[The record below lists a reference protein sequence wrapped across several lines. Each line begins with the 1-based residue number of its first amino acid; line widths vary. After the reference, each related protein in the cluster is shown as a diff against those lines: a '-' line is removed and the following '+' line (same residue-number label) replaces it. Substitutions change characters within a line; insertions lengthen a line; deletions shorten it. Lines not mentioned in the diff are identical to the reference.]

1 MEMDAARLPEGE
13 LHEGVFLRDSANGTP
28 ILLALHGLGTDSRMW
43 ANQFEPFRQAGV
55 RLMAVDIP
63 GFGRSEFSGRRWTM
77 AEAGK
82 RILSALPRDTE
93 SRWILAGLSLGGVL
107 AQQIALDHPERFDG
121 LVLINTFACLRS
133 GGLPNL
139 PYLVGRF
146 VRAMAGGPQAQAAFV
161 AARIFPEPH
170 QEGLRQL
177 LIEQI
182 VSANPKVYRAAMV
195 ELARFDA
202 RRRLREISI
211 PTLVMTGTADSTVDG
226 GLQKELAD
234 AIPRAIHLRLPGG
247 HALPIDCPAEFNQ
260 GLLDFI
266 QRFN

>member
-1 MEMDAARLPEGE
+1 MEMNAATLPEGGYR
-13 LHEGVFLRDSANGTP
+13 EGVYFRDSGEGKS

-63 GFGRSEFSGRRWTM
+63 GFGRSEFPGRRWTL

-82 RILSALPRDTE
+82 RILNALPGGAD

-107 AQQIALDHPERFDG
+107 AQQIALDHPERFDS

-139 PYLVGRF
+139 PYLAGRF
-146 VRAMAGGPQAQAAFV
+146 VRAMAGGPQAQEALV
-161 AARIFPEPH
+161 AERIFPEPH
-170 QEGLRQL
+170 QEGLRRL

-182 VSANPKVYRAAMV
+182 ASADPKVYRAAMV

-202 RRRLREISI
+202 RHKLGKISI
-211 PTLVMTGTADSTVDG
+211 PTLVMTGTADSTVAE

-234 AIPRAIHLRLPGG
+234 AIPRAIQYHLPGG

-260 GLLDFI
+260 GLLEFI